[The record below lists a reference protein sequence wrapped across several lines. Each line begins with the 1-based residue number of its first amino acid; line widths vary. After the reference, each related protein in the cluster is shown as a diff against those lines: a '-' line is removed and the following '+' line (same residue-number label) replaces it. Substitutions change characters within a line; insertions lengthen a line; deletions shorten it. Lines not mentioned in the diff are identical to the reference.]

1 MRLMNKGNG
10 FKRKSEEKH
19 KEVETLDKTI
29 NVLEEKKSQWTRSQ

>member
-1 MRLMNKGNG
+1 MNKGNV

-29 NVLEEKKSQWTRSQ
+29 NVLEEKKSQ